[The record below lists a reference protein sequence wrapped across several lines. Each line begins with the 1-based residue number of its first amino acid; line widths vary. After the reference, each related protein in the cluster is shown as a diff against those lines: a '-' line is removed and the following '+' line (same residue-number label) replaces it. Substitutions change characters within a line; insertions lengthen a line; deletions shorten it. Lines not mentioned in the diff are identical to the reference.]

1 MLQEIPKLKIQL
13 TEKQLEL
20 WNYIL
25 DKDTIVILFG
35 GTASS
40 SKSYGMCLCSLLLCL
55 TTPGVI
61 IGIFRKTA
69 SDLNRS
75 TKQTFLEIL
84 AKNNIIRDVHYKLK
98 DMGSVFEFTNGSKV
112 MFMNLDPAGDPTFAK
127 IGSLNIDYGF
137 IDEAGEIA
145 FTAYSALLSRVGRG
159 NYCVTN
165 KKPGKLIMSCNP
177 SSNFLRKEFYDKY
190 IKQDGGESRRWQTGY
205 TYFENQKIPAYHCF
219 IRATVYDNPFI
230 PNTYI
235 EQLKSLPRLQ
245 RLRLY
250 EGNWDFMDN
259 DNSIC
264 SMEDISKIT
273 VEKLPEKQYEEDNHT
288 LYGEVDK
295 KEIFSKYGG
304 IDVSSSGNDNTT
316 LSIIDQN
323 TLIGCYILKINK
335 NAKSTAIEYWKE
347 ARKILE
353 RYGFNRENARNIFLE
368 KNGVG
373 EGMLSQAISDGW
385 NINGVTQTSK
395 TRSENYY
402 HLGLDIQQ
410 GNFMIYS
417 KIDNYDELCQEL
429 VVHTVE
435 FNNQEPKICPKEK
448 VKEYIGHSPD
458 LSDSLAWAYA
468 ASKSIKPN
476 VVKSRFRIATI

>member
-1 MLQEIPKLKIQL
+1 MELPSLKIQL

-25 DKDTIVILFG
+25 DKDTIAVLYG
-35 GTASS
+35 GMAASA
-40 SKSYGMCLCSLLLCL
+40 KSYGMCLCSLLLCL

-61 IGIFRKTA
+61 VGIFRKTA

-98 DMGSVFEFTNGSKV
+98 DMGFVFEFTNGSKV
-112 MFMNLDPAGDPTFAK
+112 MFMNLDAAGDPTFAK

-137 IDEAGEIA
+137 VDEAGEISY
-145 FTAYSALLSRVGRG
+145 TAYSALLSRVGRG
-159 NYCVTN
+159 RYCIEN
-165 KKPGKLIMSCNP
+165 QKPGKLIMSCNP

-190 IKQDGGESRRWQTGY
+190 IKQDGGESRRWQNGF
-205 TYFENQKIPAYHCF
+205 TYYNNQKIPAYYCF
-219 IRATVYDNPFI
+219 IRASVYDNPFVSKS
-230 PNTYI
+230 YI

-273 VEKLPEKQYEEDNHT
+273 VEKLPEKQYEEDNRT

-295 KEIFSKYGG
+295 KEVFTKYAG
-304 IDVSSSGNDNTT
+304 IDVAAQGSDTT
-316 LSIIDQN
+316 CITIIDQN
-323 TLIGCYILKINK
+323 TVICCEKLNVD
-335 NAKSTAIEYWKE
+335 KSTQNVSILYWQE

-353 RYGFNRENARNIFLE
+353 RYGFSREVSRRVVVE
-368 KNGVG
+368 KNSVG
-373 EGMLSQAISDGW
+373 MGLLTAAISDGW
-385 NINGVTQTSK
+385 NCQGETMTGK
-395 TRSENYY
+395 TRSENYSN
-402 HLGLDIQQ
+402 LGFAIQN
-410 GNFMIYS
+410 GSLMIYS
-417 KIDNYDELCQEL
+417 RISNYDELCQEL
-429 VVHTVE
+429 VAHTLE

-448 VKEYIGHSPD
+448 VKEAIGRSPD
-458 LSDSLAWAYA
+458 LSDSLFWAYYS
-468 ASKSIKPN
+468 SKS
-476 VVKSRFRIATI
+476 VYSDSVKRRFRIATI